1 MKTLSNTIARS
12 LGVAALCL
20 ASLPAAAA
28 PAQNLERSGVSQDVL
43 ADVANFLGGA
53 QGKYIDIHCWV
64 FTPWSFLELMGKVV
78 SGFGVNFELG
88 HFLTTQDHDLEFYVQ
103 LVKTETSTTDWNAAS
118 AEAFKAALWPASAM
132 PTLPA
137 DGLYRRVR

>member
-28 PAQNLERSGVSQDVL
+28 PAQMQERNGVSQDVL

-53 QGKYIDIHCWV
+53 QGKYIDIDKSNPHRNLA
-64 FTPWSFLELMGKVV
+64 SQQLNEAV
-78 SGFGVNFELG
+78 SV
-88 HFLTTQDHDLEFYVQ
+88 
-103 LVKTETSTTDWNAAS
+103 
-118 AEAFKAALWPASAM
+118 
-132 PTLPA
+132 PA
-137 DGLYRRVR
+137 DPEQVLDKGQHLMAGCRAHLS